1 MRPDALPPGQ
11 SRGLD
16 LSDLDHVRPEEAA
29 AFQSHYVRLHGRPH
43 AGFEFFLENNPSAIK
58 RYRLFAA
65 YTAIPFDQWLT
76 LTATN
81 FANIAWYAQLGFA
94 EGIRYIVHIQQ
105 TSGGSTK
112 AQLCEGL
119 AISLY
124 HAGAQGSEMIAN
136 ALRDYKWLEPAE
148 PADLSAWD
156 ASRDLLASGL
166 DFSDPQLR
174 PGELE
179 LLEAWYLRAVGEVPG
194 YVHFLATHRPEAL
207 KAYRN
212 RYEHLVSALPV
223 QLVPLASI
231 KFNMYGC
238 NAELIRE
245 NVLLARYLGVSKDDT
260 LMTAISGL
268 LYGQMEAA
276 AMLDRVAGDIFDD
289 WDERDRMKATQQPG
303 AQARAR

>member
-1 MRPDALPPGQ
+1 MGQDALPSGQ

-29 AFQSHYVRLHGRPH
+29 AFQSHYIQLHGRPH
-43 AGFEFFLENNPSAIK
+43 AGFEFFLENNPSAMK

-65 YTAIPFDQWLT
+65 HTAIPFDQWLT

-81 FANIAWYAQLGFA
+81 FANIAWYARLGFE
-94 EGIRYIVHIQQ
+94 EGIRYIVYIQQ

-112 AQLCEGL
+112 AQVCDGL

-124 HAGAQGSEMIAN
+124 HAGAAGSEMIAN
-136 ALRDYKWLEPAE
+136 ALRDYEWLEPAG

-156 ASRDLLASGL
+156 SSRELLASGL
-166 DFSDPQLR
+166 DFSDPGLR
-174 PGELE
+174 PDELE
-179 LLEAWYLRAVGEVPG
+179 RLEAWYLRAVGEVPG
-194 YVHFLATHRPEAL
+194 YVRFLARHRPGAL

-231 KFNMYGC
+231 KFNMYAC
-238 NAELIRE
+238 QAELIRE
-245 NVLLARYLGVSKDDT
+245 NVLLARYLGVSRDDT
-260 LMTAISGL
+260 LATAISGL

-276 AMLDRVAGDIFDD
+276 AMLERAAGDIFDE
-289 WDERDRMKATQQPG
+289 WNA
-303 AQARAR
+303 AAR

>member
-1 MRPDALPPGQ
+1 MGHDALPSGQ

-16 LSDLDHVRPEEAA
+16 LTDLDHVRPEEAA
-29 AFQSHYVRLHGRPH
+29 AFQSHYIQLHGRPH
-43 AGFEFFLENNPSAIK
+43 AGFEFFLENNPSAMK

-94 EGIRYIVHIQQ
+94 EGIRYIVYIQQ
-105 TSGGSTK
+105 TSGGSAK
-112 AQLCEGL
+112 AQVCEGL

-124 HAGAQGSEMIAN
+124 HAGAQGSEVIAN
-136 ALRDYKWLEPAE
+136 ALRDYEWLEPAE
-148 PADLSAWD
+148 PADLSAWE
-156 ASRDLLASGL
+156 ASRGLLASGL
-166 DFSDPQLR
+166 DFSDHGLSPE
-174 PGELE
+174 ELE
-179 LLEAWYLRAVGEVPG
+179 RLDAWYLRAVGEVPG
-194 YVHFLATHRPEAL
+194 YVRFLARHRPEAL

-231 KFNMYGC
+231 KFNMYAC

-260 LMTAISGL
+260 LATAISGL

-276 AMLDRVAGDIFDD
+276 AMLERVAGDIFDD
-289 WDERDRMKATQQPG
+289 WDESDRMRTAQQG
-303 AQARAR
+303 AAR